1 MVENWESNATTPE
14 LWLINNWFHKSRFSN
29 YYYFFLKKNN
39 ILPGFGGK
47 KLQNLRVTIANIWHS
62 NGKRI
67 QETEKP
73 REISKRKPATGDN
86 PSAGSSRSSSRSLC
100 TKKKKGNQ
108 INKTLDG

>member
-1 MVENWESNATTPE
+1 MPIFDTVMERE
-14 LWLINNWFHKSRFSN
+14 FRK
-29 YYYFFLKKNN
+29 
-39 ILPGFGGK
+39 
-47 KLQNLRVTIANIWHS
+47 Q
-62 NGKRI
+62 
-67 QETEKP
+67 EKP